1 MNSDNKIKKLAQ
13 HMIRHMTQDERDFIL
28 FIHLCDHLEQDEEL
42 FEENWSI
49 MEEMLGETHQYGDGT
64 TDKPFLPE
72 QKNKIPMEDIF
83 PAVYERLGKKP

>member
-13 HMIRHMTQDERDFIL
+13 HMIKHMTQDERDFIL

-49 MEEMLGETHQYGDGT
+49 MEEMLGGEI
-64 TDKPFLPE
+64 KKSNN
-72 QKNKIPMEDIF
+72 QKEIPMEDIF
-83 PAVYERLGKKP
+83 PAVYERLGKKH

>member
-1 MNSDNKIKKLAQ
+1 MSFERKIKKLAR
-13 HMIRHMTQDERDFIL
+13 HMIKHMTHDERDFIL

-49 MEEMLGETHQYGDGT
+49 MEEMSGEGT
-64 TDKPFLPE
+64 QKPKKKKE
-72 QKNKIPMEDIF
+72 IPMEDIF